1 MDYRNISDLSRSQLI
16 ELLRDLQVHL
26 ERRNASSSG
35 VSDLQQPSKLESAVL
50 QRSSQL
56 AAQPRIAPHPQL
68 LAAIVEASEDAISS
82 RMLDGTI
89 LTWNR
94 GSERI
99 FGYTEQEAVGKNHTM
114 LFPDPDV
121 AEMKAI
127 NQRLARG
134 ESIREHESVRRR
146 KDGSLVRIS
155 LNISPM
161 REDGRVVRVCSVA
174 RDITARRATEEAL
187 QEALARERARAAE
200 LAAVLDAVPA
210 AVFIAHDPECRQMS
224 GNPAAAELLR
234 MPPGANLSKTAPET
248 ERPMHFRVFRD
259 GKEVAPEDLPVQKA
273 AREGVEIRDYEESLV
288 FPDGTVKYLIG
299 NAKPLRDGAG
309 KVFGA
314 VSAFLDITARREAEE
329 QIRRM
334 AHFDALTSLPNR
346 SLLMDR
352 LEHALALSQ
361 RNHSRTGVVFMDL
374 DRFKEINDRLGHH
387 VGDTILRQVAERVR
401 GCVREVDTV
410 SRLGG
415 DEFIIVLPELRQPD
429 DATAIAQKI
438 LAAVDAVYPVG
449 AERLSVSA
457 SLGISLSPDHGRD
470 PHLLIRLADRAM
482 YMAKQAGPGN
492 ARLYHPGTAR

>member
-1 MDYRNISDLSRSQLI
+1 MDKRNISDLSRTQLL
-16 ELLRDLQVHL
+16 ELLRDLQAHL
-26 ERRNASSSG
+26 ERRTLPLPGGQES
-35 VSDLQQPSKLESAVL
+35 QPPSKLEAAIL
-50 QRSSQL
+50 RRKTQL
-56 AAQPRIAPHPQL
+56 AVQPRIAPHPQL

-89 LTWNR
+89 LTWNK

-99 FGYTEQEAVGKNHTM
+99 FGYTEQEAVGRNHTM

-127 NQRLARG
+127 NPRLARG
-134 ESIREHESVRRR
+134 ESIREYESVRKR

-161 REDGRVVRVCSVA
+161 LENGRVVRVCSVA

-200 LAAVLDAVPA
+200 LAAVLEAVPA
-210 AVFIAHDPECRQMS
+210 AVFIAHDRDCRQMS

-234 MPPGANLSKTAPET
+234 MPRGSNMSKTAPET
-248 ERPMHFRVFRD
+248 ERPLHFQVYRD

-273 AREGVEIRDYEESLV
+273 ARDGVEIRGYEESIV

-299 NAKPLRDGAG
+299 NAKPLRDPAG
-309 KVFGA
+309 KVYGA

-334 AHFDALTSLPNR
+334 AHFDALTGLPNR

-352 LEHALALSQ
+352 LDQALAISQ
-361 RNHSRTGVVFMDL
+361 RNHSRAGVVFMDL
-374 DRFKEINDRLGHH
+374 DHFKEINDRLGHH
-387 VGDTILRQVAERVR
+387 VGDALLRQVAERVR

-415 DEFIIVLPELRQPD
+415 DEFIIVLPELRQPG
-429 DATAIAQKI
+429 DASAIARKI
-438 LAAVDAVYPVG
+438 LAAVGTAYPVG
-449 AERLSVSA
+449 TEMLFVSA
-457 SLGISLSPDHGRD
+457 SLGISLTPDHGRD
-470 PHLLIRLADRAM
+470 PELLIRLADRAM
-482 YMAKQAGPGN
+482 YTAKQAGRGN
-492 ARLYHPGTAR
+492 ARIYQPGTGS

>member
-1 MDYRNISDLSRSQLI
+1 
-16 ELLRDLQVHL
+16 
-26 ERRNASSSG
+26 
-35 VSDLQQPSKLESAVL
+35 
-50 QRSSQL
+50 
-56 AAQPRIAPHPQL
+56 
-68 LAAIVEASEDAISS
+68 
-82 RMLDGTI
+82 
-89 LTWNR
+89 
-94 GSERI
+94 
-99 FGYTEQEAVGKNHTM
+99 
-114 LFPDPDV
+114 
-121 AEMKAI
+121 MKAI

-134 ESIREHESVRRR
+134 ESIREHESVRKR

-161 REDGRVVRVCSVA
+161 LENGRVVRVCSVA

-187 QEALARERARAAE
+187 QQALARERARATE
-200 LAAVLDAVPA
+200 LAAVLEAVPA
-210 AVFIAHDPECRQMS
+210 AVFIAHDRDCRQMS

-248 ERPMHFRVFRD
+248 ERPMHFQVYRD

-273 AREGVEIRDYEESLV
+273 ARDGVEIRGYEESIV

-309 KVFGA
+309 KVYGA
-314 VSAFLDITARREAEE
+314 VSAFLDITDRRKAEE

-334 AHFDALTSLPNR
+334 AHFDALTGLPNR

-352 LEHALALSQ
+352 LEQALAISQ
-361 RNHSRTGVVFMDL
+361 RNHSRAGVLFMDL

-387 VGDTILRQVAERVR
+387 VGDAILRQVGERVR

-415 DEFIIVLPELRQPD
+415 DEFIIVLAELRQPE
-429 DATAIAQKI
+429 DATAIARKI
-438 LAAVDAVYPVG
+438 ITAVGAACPVG
-449 AERLSVSA
+449 AEQLFVSA
-457 SLGISLSPDHGRD
+457 SLGISLTPDHGRD

-492 ARLYHPGTAR
+492 ARLYHPGTGG